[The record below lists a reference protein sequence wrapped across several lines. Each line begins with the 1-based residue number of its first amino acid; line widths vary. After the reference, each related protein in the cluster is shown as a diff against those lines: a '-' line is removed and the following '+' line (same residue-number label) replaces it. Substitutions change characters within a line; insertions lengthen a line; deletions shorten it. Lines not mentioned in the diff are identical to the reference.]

1 MNYTWNP
8 VYNYVMKVK
17 SRFIEATGDSSI
29 ENVLKT
35 DDKNIILNPY
45 QAVVYLTK
53 E

>member
-8 VYNYVMKVK
+8 VYNYVMEVK

-29 ENVLKT
+29 ENVL
-35 DDKNIILNPY
+35 N
-45 QAVVYLTK
+45 AG